1 LFSYYIFKVNCK
13 FLLFDRDPVTVLSS
27 KINKMLQVLTTK
39 YFKITKYFQVL
50 RNLSESSSI
59 KKDDKK
65 IKDDNKIEFPD
76 VSTCCGRGC
85 ANCVWLQYSET
96 LLQHYKDDKISSKKL
111 NEAIEKID
119 DENLKTFLRFE
130 LRDKLKKK

>member
-1 LFSYYIFKVNCK
+1 
-13 FLLFDRDPVTVLSS
+13 
-27 KINKMLQVLTTK
+27 MLQRINVLTTK
-39 YFKITKYFQVL
+39 TFKIIKYFQVL
-50 RNLSESSSI
+50 RNLNDSPP

-65 IKDDNKIEFPD
+65 INDDNKIEFPD

-96 LLQHYKDDKISSKKL
+96 LLKHYKDDKISSKKL

-130 LRDKLKKK
+130 LRDKLKK